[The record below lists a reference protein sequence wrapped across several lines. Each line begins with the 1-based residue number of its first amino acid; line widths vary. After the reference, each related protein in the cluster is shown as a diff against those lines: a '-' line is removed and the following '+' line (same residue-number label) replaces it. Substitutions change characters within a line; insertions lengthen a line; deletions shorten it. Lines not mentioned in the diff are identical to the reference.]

1 MRIAGFPITRFVAAI
16 VGAAV
21 MPSLGGCFLDP
32 GACRYEHRTLVL
44 EGSVDGPLGVE
55 VSLNE
60 TRGSDPDFRVL
71 NLQLTFGQF
80 AGAISSARLR
90 DAGSSPPQVLAEWT
104 TGSSNGVVWGANL
117 DLPAGS
123 PSHEML
129 ATLARAGRL
138 EVVIVTG
145 SAGMPGER
153 AGWLS
158 VATDGDWNHPR
169 CD

>member
-1 MRIAGFPITRFVAAI
+1 MRSTGSLTARSAALLVAA
-16 VGAAV
+16 VLV
-21 MPSLGGCFLDP
+21 SSLGGCFLDP

-44 EGSVDGPLGVE
+44 EGTVEGPIGVE
-55 VSLNE
+55 ISLNE
-60 TRGSDPDFRVL
+60 TRGSNPDFRVL
-71 NLQLTFGQF
+71 NLQLTSGQF
-80 AGAISSARLR
+80 AGVIASARLL
-90 DAGSSPPQVLAEWT
+90 DTSASPASVVAEWT
-104 TGSSNGVVWGANL
+104 TVSSGGGVWGGNL

-138 EVVIVTG
+138 DVVIVTG
-145 SAGMPGER
+145 PVGMPSER
-153 AGWLS
+153 IGQLG

>member
-1 MRIAGFPITRFVAAI
+1 MRSTATRTARFAAAMVA
-16 VGAAV
+16 VGLVTPLA
-21 MPSLGGCFLDP
+21 GCFLDV
-32 GACRYEHRTLVL
+32 GACSYEHRTLVV
-44 EGSVDGPLGVE
+44 EGSVDGPLGVQ

-145 SAGMPGER
+145 SAGLPGER